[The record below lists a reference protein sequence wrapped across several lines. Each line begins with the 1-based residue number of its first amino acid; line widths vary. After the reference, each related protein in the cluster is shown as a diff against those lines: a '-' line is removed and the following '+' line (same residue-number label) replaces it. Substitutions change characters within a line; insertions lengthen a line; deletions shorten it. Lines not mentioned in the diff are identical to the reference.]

1 MRLLIVFH
9 VPSQT
14 VFGFL
19 YLGDS
24 AGSPYIKNKEKI
36 LCIKDPKFLGLKDLK
51 SPSRFKRLAIRY
63 EAGTIVIDLPERVSD
78 YTYSCINTPGPR
90 DWAIQQELENQFH

>member
-1 MRLLIVFH
+1 MRLLVVFN

-19 YLGDS
+19 YLGKT
-24 AGSPYIKNKEKI
+24 AGDPYIKEKK
-36 LCIKDPKFLGLKDLK
+36 LCIEDPKFSGLKDLK
-51 SPSRFKRLAIRY
+51 TPSDFERINPKY
-63 EAGTIVIDLPERVSD
+63 EAGTIVIDLPGSVSD

-90 DWAIQQELENQFH
+90 DWAIQLEWENKFH